1 MQQNRADSRRW
12 EVGVRTAHGSLVTLQ
27 LLLPDRFPNEAPVV
41 HIVERGVVHSWLDR
55 DQRVVGCHAL
65 NTWSCVTSDPGEVGG
80 CPPPHTHT
88 HCLSTSMLLTSHS
101 ISFTRAQGVPRY
113 KTGLGGGVCVRSVVG
128 ALTPVWG
135 PHLCPQMP

>member
-1 MQQNRADSRRW
+1 MHTLSAYSCSGSSYEDLLRSSKVDSLRRVPGMQQNRADSRRW

-88 HCLSTSMLLTSHS
+88 LLVNKHVAYITFHKLHKSS
-101 ISFTRAQGVPRY
+101 G
-113 KTGLGGGVCVRSVVG
+113 
-128 ALTPVWG
+128 
-135 PHLCPQMP
+135 CP

>member
-1 MQQNRADSRRW
+1 MHTLSAYSCRGSSYEDLLRSSKVDSLRRVPGMQQNRADSRRW

-27 LLLPDRFPNEAPVV
+27 LLLPDRFPNEAPVA

-80 CPPPHTHT
+80 CPPP
-88 HCLSTSMLLTSHS
+88 
-101 ISFTRAQGVPRY
+101 FP
-113 KTGLGGGVCVRSVVG
+113 
-128 ALTPVWG
+128 
-135 PHLCPQMP
+135 